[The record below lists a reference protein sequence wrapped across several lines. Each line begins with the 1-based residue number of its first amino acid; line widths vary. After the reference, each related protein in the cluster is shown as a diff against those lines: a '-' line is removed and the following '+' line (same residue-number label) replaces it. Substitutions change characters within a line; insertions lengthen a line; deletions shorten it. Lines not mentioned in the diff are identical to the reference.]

1 MSTASEITRK
11 AKSNLAFALHI
22 LPRERRDDMVV
33 FYAFCRTMD
42 DLADAPGISTAERRK
57 SLNAW
62 ETGLTHGF
70 DFPDAFQ
77 QEVIAL
83 RDREQLPT
91 ETLVAILD
99 GCRSDLE
106 PQRFEKWQDL
116 SAYIWKVACAVGLIS
131 TRLFGCQNPAADR
144 YAVALGHALQLT
156 NILRDIA
163 EDFANDQRLY
173 LPLEDL
179 AHFGY
184 TEQDL
189 LDQVTDERFLALMT
203 YQADRADRFYQE
215 AADTLASLPELDRA
229 ALLPA
234 EIMSEIY
241 QLLLTRMRAD
251 HFEIFKKRYRIS
263 KPHKLA
269 IFTKHLMR
277 SPN

>member
-1 MSTASEITRK
+1 VI
-11 AKSNLAFALHI
+11 
-22 LPRERRDDMVV
+22 

-57 SLNAW
+57 SLDAW

-70 DFPDAFQ
+70 DFPHAFQ

-91 ETLVAILD
+91 EMLIAILD